1 MKSKTTYVYY
11 AIKTKILIE
20 AYGYFGRANCK
31 LNTLMA
37 ILGKQTKK
45 YPGGVLLFY
54 PGGDTFSLPQWG
66 HFYLE
71 ISEYI
76 FRSNL
81 RNRRS
86 QLR

>member
-1 MKSKTTYVYY
+1 
-11 AIKTKILIE
+11 
-20 AYGYFGRANCK
+20 
-31 LNTLMA
+31 MA
-37 ILGKQTKK
+37 ISGEPTKSTQV
-45 YPGGVLLFY
+45 GVLLFY
-54 PGGDTFSLPQWG
+54 PGGDTFMLK
-66 HFYLE
+66 